1 MQINPQVLIT
11 ILGMALVT
19 YLTRIGGLWL
29 MSRVTL
35 SGRIKTWLGYLPGAV
50 LVAIVAPTVLSSGL
64 TETGAALV
72 TVLVA
77 ARTRNVL
84 LSMVIGVGVVF
95 GLRLLLASL
104 R

>member
-1 MQINPQVLIT
+1 MQINPQVLLA

-19 YLTRIGGLWL
+19 YLMRIGGLWL

-50 LVAIVAPTVLSSGL
+50 IVAIVAPTVLSSGL
-64 TETGAALV
+64 TETGAALA

-95 GLRLLLASL
+95 GLRMLLASL